1 MKKLLVFT
9 AVLAIAVTSCTTR
22 LVDFTVI
29 STKNV
34 QMSIDKSKGK
44 EVNIKD
50 LKAFGINAT
59 IKGALDKAIESAG
72 PGYDLLVDGVIS
84 YSSYWFVSG
93 YRVKGLAVNTMKMKS
108 ELGEEGFNNWLR
120 AHEVV
125 TPENSNVI
133 TE

>member
-1 MKKLLVFT
+1 
-9 AVLAIAVTSCTTR
+9 
-22 LVDFTVI
+22 
-29 STKNV
+29 
-34 QMSIDKSKGK
+34 MSIDKSKGK